1 MNEKHDLAAY
11 EELIREQHRLFP
23 SIVLPPEYAELFEI
37 NTLQIL
43 VKLARYKFATKLIKK
58 SDEVLEVGSGTGLG
72 AIFLSQ
78 HAKSVTGLEIKQHDY
93 AAACAVNKR
102 PNVEFLLQSVF
113 DYDLSKSYDAIVSL
127 DVIEHLAAAEGR
139 KFVGR
144 LAQHCRKDGLVIIGT
159 PSIYSFPYQSKY
171 SQTAHIKCYDQ
182 QELVALMDEFFGRT
196 IAFSMNDEIVHTG
209 HPKMAWYY
217 FVIGF
222 LPRSSSE

>member
-11 EELIREQHRLFP
+11 EDLIREQHRLFP

-43 VKLARYKFATKLIKK
+43 VKLARYKFAAKLIKK

-72 AIFLSQ
+72 TIFLSQ

-93 AAACAVNKR
+93 EAACAVNKR
-102 PNVEFLLQSVF
+102 PNVEFILESVF
-113 DYDLSKSYDAIVSL
+113 EHDLSKSYDAIVSL

-139 KFVGR
+139 KFVAR
-144 LAQHCRKDGLVIIGT
+144 LAQHCRRDGFAVIGT

-171 SQTAHIKCYDQ
+171 SQTAHVKCYDQ
-182 QELVALMDEFFGRT
+182 QELVALMDDFFGRT

-217 FVIGF
+217 FVLGF
-222 LPRSSSE
+222 LPRSSGE